1 MRMPSAAASWASVVR
16 QFSQVAQAPFRT
28 RVTICSGS
36 LVIALASRY
45 PAAVVCG
52 TPAGVM

>member
-1 MRMPSAAASWASVVR
+1 MPSAAANWASVVC
-16 QFSQVAQAPFRT
+16 QFSQVAHALVRTWTTFR
-28 RVTICSGS
+28 SGR